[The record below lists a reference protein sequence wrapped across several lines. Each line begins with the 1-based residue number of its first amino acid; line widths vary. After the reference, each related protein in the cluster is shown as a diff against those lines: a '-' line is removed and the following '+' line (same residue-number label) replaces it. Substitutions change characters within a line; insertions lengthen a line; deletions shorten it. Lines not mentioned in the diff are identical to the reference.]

1 MLHVQQRKNKYQFYS
16 LWFNRPGLEPTIYLT
31 RHKHA
36 IHYTTDAG
44 VITLNLYMFLTIY
57 IYHQFDVD
65 IYHVVYVEIPVIICT
80 DETTVNSRNCENM
93 GEKCGWELER
103 C

>member
-1 MLHVQQRKNKYQFYS
+1 MFSREKTNTNFIVFGLTDQGLNPQSTSLDTSMLFITPAS
-16 LWFNRPGLEPTIYLT
+16 
-31 RHKHA
+31 
-36 IHYTTDAG
+36 G
-44 VITLNLYMFLTIY
+44 VITLNLYVFFT

-65 IYHVVYVEIPVIICT
+65 IYHVVYVEIPVIIFT